1 MLASFRSLHLTSPHT
16 APSLCPVLFPQRKL
30 LNTGCDNE
38 NAPHWMCQESWGV
51 DMHLYIDISRYMEL
65 DKVIA
70 ALNNPVRR
78 RILYWLKDR
87 SNFPPALPEHA
98 DLDGVCVAY
107 IQEKAG
113 LSQSTISNYMGL
125 LKQAGLVVAERHGQW
140 TFYARDEDAIA
151 MFLKEVG
158 KELLSE

>member
-1 MLASFRSLHLTSPHT
+1 
-16 APSLCPVLFPQRKL
+16 
-30 LNTGCDNE
+30 
-38 NAPHWMCQESWGV
+38 
-51 DMHLYIDISRYMEL
+51 MEF
-65 DKVIA
+65 DKALA

-78 RILYWLKDR
+78 QILAWLKKR

-125 LKQAGLVVAERHGQW
+125 LKQAGLVISERHGQW
-140 TFYARDEDAIA
+140 TFYRRDEAAIRK
-151 MFLKEVG
+151 FLAAAE
-158 KELLSE
+158 KELLKP

>member
-1 MLASFRSLHLTSPHT
+1 MNPER
-16 APSLCPVLFPQRKL
+16 
-30 LNTGCDNE
+30 
-38 NAPHWMCQESWGV
+38 
-51 DMHLYIDISRYMEL
+51 
-65 DKVIA
+65 VIA

-78 RILYWLKDR
+78 RILGWLKDR

-98 DLDGVCVAY
+98 GVDGVCVAY

-140 TFYARDEDAIA
+140 TFYRRDEDAIHL
-151 MFLKEVG
+151 FLRAIE
-158 KELLSE
+158 KELSKP